1 ISTDMAFG
9 SSFTD
14 FPAGGSSL
22 SAGAPVQPPL
32 RRMWRPAAGT
42 GSEPRDAILPG
53 GSGFDRLGCTA
64 VRVPS
69 PKFSRFFG
77 TFLPRRTFNPNVST
91 DQINVFVEEVS
102 G

>member
-1 ISTDMAFG
+1 MALG

-14 FPAGGSSL
+14 FPAAESSF
-22 SAGAPVQPPL
+22 SAGSTVQSPIRSRWRSEAGGAPTP
-32 RRMWRPAAGT
+32 T
-42 GSEPRDAILPG
+42 DAILPG

-102 G
+102 R